1 MRKLFLTTLFLS
13 IILSATRH
21 SCAQQTISGTIN
33 GYQQSMVTL
42 YAIRGDLR
50 LPLDSASTNQ
60 DGHFQFVTR
69 SWYRP
74 GMYELKLKDNQSLK
88 IIFNHQDV
96 AFVSD
101 GLTENDNLR
110 FIHSDENELWYAYV
124 HLKSVVRERQEIIK
138 PILQQY
144 PTESLFYAQS
154 AAEFNRLQYSLKQK
168 ADSIY
173 NQRSE
178 TLAARLIRTDVP
190 PIIPLEL
197 DFENQKKQ
205 LIFHFFDQTDF
216 ADTLLLQSD
225 VLTSKMIEFL
235 ALHQSPNLDMP
246 GLQLA
251 FIRGLDVIF
260 EKASVQQATYLFALE
275 YFIEGFAR
283 MGFTAIT
290 DYLSTLPHFNS
301 ECTDLQTITD
311 IERIAGPHRRIMTG
325 SQAPELSMSTI
336 TGEAFSLEQTKG
348 QLKLLVFWSVN
359 CPHCISILPE
369 LKKLSTDFPQ
379 LHMLSFV
386 LSNDNHKLNEIIRNE
401 ALQWTH
407 LSDGLGWESPV
418 AQEYMVYGTPTLIVL
433 DENNLIVSKP
443 SSVAEARQSIILHLQ
458 NQ

>member
-74 GMYELKLKDNQSLK
+74 GMYELKLKDNQNLK

-197 DFENQKKQ
+197 DFENQK
-205 LIFHFFDQTDF
+205 
-216 ADTLLLQSD
+216 
-225 VLTSKMIEFL
+225 
-235 ALHQSPNLDMP
+235 
-246 GLQLA
+246 
-251 FIRGLDVIF
+251 
-260 EKASVQQATYLFALE
+260 
-275 YFIEGFAR
+275 
-283 MGFTAIT
+283 
-290 DYLSTLPHFNS
+290 NS
-301 ECTDLQTITD
+301 
-311 IERIAGPHRRIMTG
+311 
-325 SQAPELSMSTI
+325 
-336 TGEAFSLEQTKG
+336 
-348 QLKLLVFWSVN
+348 
-359 CPHCISILPE
+359 
-369 LKKLSTDFPQ
+369 
-379 LHMLSFV
+379 
-386 LSNDNHKLNEIIRNE
+386 
-401 ALQWTH
+401 
-407 LSDGLGWESPV
+407 
-418 AQEYMVYGTPTLIVL
+418 
-433 DENNLIVSKP
+433 
-443 SSVAEARQSIILHLQ
+443 
-458 NQ
+458 